1 MSIASSAE
9 SILQSV
15 VNQVT
20 SFITWTLGL
29 LLKATISVLEP
40 ISIFMLLIGIV
51 LWFSGLERRMGKRL
65 VLGALIIWLVALV
78 AG

>member
-1 MSIASSAE
+1 MSIANSAE